1 MITKMFSKQCLQI
14 ELVDLYQYL
23 ELDGWVKDRGVKDKF
38 NVYTKMYDGD
48 EFDVIVPCS
57 KDFRDY
63 ELRIQSTIK
72 TLSELEDIDND
83 EIIKRIKNVNM
94 DIVKI
99 RFISEEY
106 EDGSI
111 PISVANSITSF
122 LYDRVIYSASI
133 EEKRRLKYYRV
144 SNHAKEFADKFRFGQ
159 TQKGSFIV
167 SLETKIQS
175 DIKPLTL
182 NLDDC
187 NGVLDIDPPFE
198 RKIVSRI
205 NKTLTQLNK
214 LDISKDSDIF
224 EKCEL
229 EGISMNICETLASL
243 QGIADDLS
251 IEYTFELTSAVPYP
265 NNLSPKVTINN
276 QTIDKASKVFTK
288 FKALEKEKR
297 EPIKTDVKVDKVTSM
312 DKGGDVFVSF
322 KYTGDNKKHTAK
334 LNLERDD
341 FVKACEALINPNCQF
356 QLEGTLDKTTKNWI
370 IDDVKV
376 FIQIN

>member
-1 MITKMFSKQCLQI
+1 MTMKTFFEKCLQI

-23 ELDGWVKDRGVKDKF
+23 ELDGWVKDRVVKDKF
-38 NVYTKMYDGD
+38 SVYTKMYDGD
-48 EFDVIVPCS
+48 EFDVIIPCS

-63 ELRIQSTIK
+63 GLRIQSTIK

-94 DIVKI
+94 DVVKI
-99 RFISEEY
+99 RFISEDY
-106 EDGSI
+106 KDGSI

-122 LYDRVIYSASI
+122 LYDTVIYSASI

-144 SNHAKEFADKFRFGQ
+144 SNYAKEFADKFRFGQ

-175 DIKPLTL
+175 DVKPLTL

-187 NGVLDIDPPFE
+187 NGILDIDPPFE

-205 NKTLTQLNK
+205 NKTLTQLNT
-214 LDISKDSDIF
+214 LEISEDSDIF
-224 EKCEL
+224 EKCESK
-229 EGISMNICETLASL
+229 GISMNICETLASL

-251 IEYTFELTSAVPYP
+251 IEYTFELTSVVPYP
-265 NNLSPKVTINN
+265 KNLSPKVIINN
-276 QTIDKASKVFTK
+276 QTIDKASKVFTR
-288 FKALEKEKR
+288 FKELAKR
-297 EPIKTDVKVDKVTSM
+297 EMIKTDVKVDKVTSM

-334 LNLERDD
+334 LNLERED

-376 FIQIN
+376 FMQIN